1 YPAALVLGQV
11 VVGVGLADGE
21 GLPQAAT
28 PVIRHGTRDGEG
40 LRIHVVGALGQRV
53 AAVDR
58 FGVDLVDLAQ
68 LPGDVGE
75 TATLATEG
83 HDLIAVAVTVGFAV
97 QLQVVVVIERHQHVP
112 GALVGPVHVR
122 YAPVVAFEIFDHQV
136 RTEERVGHLTGGQA
150 PHP

>member
-1 YPAALVLGQV
+1 HVLHAEHLRRAQAGVDLALELAGGAVHGLNIDHAEAVIDRYPAALVLGQV

-83 HDLIAVAVTVGFAV
+83 HDLIA
-97 QLQVVVVIERHQHVP
+97 
-112 GALVGPVHVR
+112 
-122 YAPVVAFEIFDHQV
+122 
-136 RTEERVGHLTGGQA
+136 
-150 PHP
+150 